1 MADAAKGLAF
11 QTAKGFIS
19 MEFKDDG
26 LGKAL
31 NTGDKR
37 LQNLIDAKMQFW
49 APQCESYMK
58 ANAPWTDRT
67 GNARNGLGAQAYR
80 IDPEHGIVL
89 FHSVPYGIWLEV
101 KYSGRDAIIDPT
113 LQYMGP
119 LVMQSLVNMLSDARF
134 R

>member
-1 MADAAKGLAF
+1 VALDSLAF
-11 QTAKGFIS
+11 ATAKGFVQFE
-19 MEFKDDG
+19 MKDNG

-31 NTGDKR
+31 KNGNKV
-37 LQNLIDAKMQFW
+37 LQDAVDAKMQFW
-49 APQCESYMK
+49 APQCEAYMK

-80 IDPEHGIVL
+80 ADPEHGIVL

-101 KYSGRDAIIDPT
+101 KYSGEYAIIDPT

-119 LVMQSLVNMLSDARF
+119 LVMQSLQNMLSQTRF
-134 R
+134 T